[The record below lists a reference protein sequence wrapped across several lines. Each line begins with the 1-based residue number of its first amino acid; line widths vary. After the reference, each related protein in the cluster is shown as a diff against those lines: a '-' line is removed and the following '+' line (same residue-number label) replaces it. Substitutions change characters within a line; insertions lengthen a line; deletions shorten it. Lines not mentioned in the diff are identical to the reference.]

1 MIRTLP
7 KVFVAVLLFLLVS
20 ILPAVVRAQNSASI
34 SGTVTDPTGA
44 VVPKATVEIHNPVS
58 ELDRTTTTDTSGN
71 FSFTNV
77 PFNPYHVTVTLTGF
91 NMYSQDVDL
100 RSSVGLNLK
109 ISLSLAGATSTVTVE
124 ASGAELVETEP
135 TYHTDVDRDLID
147 RLPLESAS
155 SSVSSLVTLATP
167 GVAADSNG
175 LFHGL
180 GDHAS
185 NSFSVDGQPITDQQ
199 SKVFSNQIPE
209 DSIQSLE
216 VISGAPPA
224 EYGGKTSLVIVATTR
239 SGLGETEPHGE
250 VTTSYGSFGSA
261 TGGFNLA
268 YGGNKWGNFI
278 SANGLNTGRFLDPPE
293 FVVFHDHG
301 NEQNIFDR
309 VDFKT
314 SSADTVSLNFNYSRS
329 WFQTPNSYDA
339 QNGTEWTFNSA
350 TPVCPAG
357 QTGSCGGLGPNGLP
371 VGPADQRSKIGTF
384 NIAPSWTRVINTNAV
399 FTLGGWARRDQYNYY
414 PSANLFADAS
424 PLLQLSTVGQNR
436 TLLNAGA
443 RASISYVKGINNI
456 KAGVDFQHTFL
467 TENDQY
473 GVVDPTVNAV
483 CLNASDLSPDTNPAL
498 TDPAQ
503 CTGALVPNDGSG
515 GLPAFTPLLAC
526 YDLTRTA
533 PLPLSDGCPAGQTTS
548 GLYSYYGH
556 TDIKE
561 TALFVQDSL
570 TVKNWNFN
578 LGLRAD
584 LYNGLASAK
593 QLEPRLGIAYNI
605 KPTNTVLR
613 ISYARTMESPF
624 NENLIIASTGCS
636 NPVIFDFQ
644 IDVAGASCS
653 SPNVPP
659 LSPGK
664 RNEFHAGLEQAFGKY
679 LVIDGEYIW
688 KYTTRAFDF
697 SVLDNTPVT
706 YPIEWASSKIPGYAI
721 RASVPNFH
729 GLTAFVVMSSVAARF
744 FGPQISGVGA
754 TPGGGG
760 GVFRID
766 HDEKFNQTTHVQ
778 YQPFKKLP
786 AWVAMNWRYDS
797 GLVAGAAPYAGG
809 ETITNGPNG
818 INGAGSMDVVDAS
831 TITAD
836 QQFQA
841 GLFCNLPGGTVY
853 ATPTTPLPLC
863 PATEYG
869 SKYLTIPAPDTENDD
884 HTPPRVAPRN
894 VFDVSVGDDNLFRR
908 DRYKWSLR
916 LTAINVAN
924 KEALYNFLS
933 TFSGT
938 HYVTP
943 RALTAVLGFHF

>member
-1 MIRTLP
+1 MVLVLLCLCVFTLP
-7 KVFVAVLLFLLVS
+7 GIVL
-20 ILPAVVRAQNSASI
+20 AQNSASI

-58 ELDRTTTTDTSGN
+58 EFDRTTTTDTSGN
-71 FSFTNV
+71 FSFSNV
-77 PFNPYHVTVTLTGF
+77 PFNPYHLTVNLSGF
-91 NMYSQDVDL
+91 NTYSQDVDL
-100 RSSVGLNLK
+100 RSSVGTSLK
-109 ISLSLAGATSTVTVE
+109 ISLTLAGATSSVTVE
-124 ASGAELVETEP
+124 ASGADLVETES
-135 TYHTDVDRDLID
+135 TYHTDVDRELFDK
-147 RLPLESAS
+147 LPIESAS
-155 SSVSSLVTLATP
+155 SSVSSLVTLSTP

-239 SGLGETEPHGE
+239 SGLGETEPHGQ
-250 VTTSYGSFGSA
+250 VTASYGSFGSPSV
-261 TGGFNLA
+261 GFNLG
-268 YGGNKWGNFI
+268 YGGKNWGNFI

-293 FVVFHDHG
+293 FVVMHDRG
-301 NEQNIFDR
+301 NEENIFDR
-309 VDFKT
+309 VDFKV
-314 SSADTVSLNFNYSRS
+314 SNADTLSLNFNYSRS

-339 QNGTEWTFNSA
+339 QNGTEWTFNAA
-350 TPVCPAG
+350 TPVCPPG
-357 QTGSCGGLGPNGLP
+357 QTGSCGGLGPNGQP

-384 NIAPSWTRVINTNAV
+384 NIAPSWNRLINTNTV
-399 FTLGGWARRDQYNYY
+399 FMLGGWARRDQFNYY
-414 PSANLFADAS
+414 PSANPFADAS
-424 PLLQLSTVGQNR
+424 PALQTSTVGQSR
-436 TLLNAGA
+436 SLLNAGA
-443 RASISYVKGINNI
+443 RASVSYVKGINNI
-456 KAGVDFQHTFL
+456 KAGVSYQSTFL
-467 TENDQY
+467 TEKDQY

-515 GLPAFTPLLAC
+515 GLPAFTPLLGC

-548 GLYSYYGH
+548 GLYPYYGH

-570 TVKNWNFN
+570 AIKNWNFN

-584 LYNGLASAK
+584 FYNGLASAK

-605 KPTNTVLR
+605 KRTNTVLR
-613 ISYARTMESPF
+613 VSYARTMESPF
-624 NENLIIASTGCS
+624 NENLIIASTGCN
-636 NPVIFDFQ
+636 NPVINAFQ
-644 IDVAGASCS
+644 IDVGGASCS
-653 SPNVPP
+653 ATNTPP

-664 RNEFHAGLEQAFGKY
+664 RNEFHAGLEQAFGKF

-706 YPIEWASSKIPGYAI
+706 YPIEWASSKIPGYMI

-754 TPGGGG
+754 TPGGAG

-766 HDEKFNQTTHVQ
+766 HDEHFNQTTHIQ

-786 AWVAMNWRYDS
+786 WVAMNWRYDS
-797 GLVAGAAPYAGG
+797 GLVAGATPYAGG
-809 ETITNGPNG
+809 ESITNGPNG
-818 INGAGSMDVVDAS
+818 INGMGSADVVDAS
-831 TITAD
+831 GITPD

-841 GLFCNLPGGTVY
+841 GLFCQLPSGTVY
-853 ATPTTPLPLC
+853 ATPTTPIPLC

-869 SKYLTIPAPDTENDD
+869 SKYLSIPAPDTENDD
-884 HTPPRVAPRN
+884 HNPPRVAPRN
-894 VFDVSVGDDNLFRR
+894 LFDVSVGDDNIFNA

-916 LTAINVAN
+916 LTAINITN

-943 RALTAVLGFHF
+943 RAFTAELGFHF